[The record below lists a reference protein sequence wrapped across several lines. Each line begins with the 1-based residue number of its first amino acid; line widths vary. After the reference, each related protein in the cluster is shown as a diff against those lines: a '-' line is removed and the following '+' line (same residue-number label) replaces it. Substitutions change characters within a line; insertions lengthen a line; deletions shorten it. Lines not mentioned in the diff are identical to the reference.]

1 MERKDLSAAG
11 IQEINC
17 GFSIEIDLFKH
28 LSLEQILDSTIALEV
43 VEQKSQQSLSK
54 KPWQLTIECKQE
66 IVGTLALSGT
76 RNECRDEITNYLKT
90 SKNSNFLLVI
100 RQQILKFSA
109 MQCMTGS
116 WQELTVLDVIH
127 LYTKNLALNYG
138 RDQESA
144 SRLELVLVAWIKLI
158 ECIDKDKIHDQ
169 TIIKSTRDRGIEIPS
184 LKQLSSSIKE
194 CIYLGLQ
201 KWEKE
206 LFDEHI
212 RSLYDALIATLFL
225 QKKIWTQR
233 A

>member
-116 WQELTVLDVIH
+116 WQ
-127 LYTKNLALNYG
+127 N
-138 RDQESA
+138 
-144 SRLELVLVAWIKLI
+144 
-158 ECIDKDKIHDQ
+158 
-169 TIIKSTRDRGIEIPS
+169 
-184 LKQLSSSIKE
+184 
-194 CIYLGLQ
+194 
-201 KWEKE
+201 
-206 LFDEHI
+206 
-212 RSLYDALIATLFL
+212 
-225 QKKIWTQR
+225 
-233 A
+233 